1 MDLPFID
8 SVIRTVIRDFK
19 RKHEI
24 QIKQE
29 HWAILADMCWQE
41 IDRQARIEQEETD
54 PVDID
59 IDDADIDAWIN
70 SEL

>member
-1 MDLPFID
+1 
-8 SVIRTVIRDFK
+8 
-19 RKHEI
+19 
-24 QIKQE
+24 
-29 HWAILADMCWQE
+29 MCWQE